1 MALTRTSRLSR
12 AVIGSAVI
20 TSAVLL
26 TPLAADAIPHPK
38 SPAQTTTSVNAKLA
52 ALAKTSEQLAEQYN
66 KAQLDVVGAQH
77 SAEVATQQAS
87 QAQAA
92 VRTTRHDLA
101 ASLATQYKSASFSR
115 TAAMM
120 ASTSTDGYLQTMQS
134 MTLITQ
140 HQGEVATRASKAI
153 AISNAASQ
161 KARDAVSTAVSERAA
176 IAQRR
181 AALDAQ
187 VKTYQALLATLT
199 AAERAKFFTPV
210 PPPTAAQVAKVVD
223 APRPAATQVQ
233 APQKQQPQ
241 KQQPQQQQPQQQQP
255 QQPQQQ
261 QPQQQQPQKP
271 APQQQQPQK
280 QQQQQQRQQQA
291 PPKQQQPQKQQK
303 QAPQQQ
309 QQQAPAAAA
318 VPQVQQASQGAAAAI
333 ASARAELGK
342 PYVWGASGPDSFDC
356 SGLTAW
362 AWGHAGVNLP
372 HSAAAQQ
379 GMGSSV
385 GRSELQPGDL
395 VFFGSPAYHVA
406 LYIGGGLIIH
416 APTTGD
422 VVKIASLSYLSDYS
436 GARRVG

>member
-38 SPAQTTTSVNAKLA
+38 SPTQTTTSVNAKLA

-77 SAEVATQQAS
+77 AAEVATQQAS

-92 VRTTRHDLA
+92 VRTARHDLA
-101 ASLATQYKSASFSR
+101 ASLAAQYKSASFSR

-140 HQGEVATRASKAI
+140 HQDEVATRTSKAI
-153 AISNAASQ
+153 AISNAAAQ

-187 VKTYQALLATLT
+187 VKTYRALLATLT

-233 APQKQQPQ
+233 APQPPAPQ
-241 KQQPQQQQPQQQQP
+241 KQQQPQPQHQVQQQP
-255 QQPQQQ
+255 QQP
-261 QPQQQQPQKP
+261 
-271 APQQQQPQK
+271 APQQQAP
-280 QQQQQQRQQQA
+280 RQQA
-291 PPKQQQPQKQQK
+291 PR
-303 QAPQQQ
+303 Q

-385 GRSELQPGDL
+385 GRSELLPGDL

>member
-153 AISNAASQ
+153 AISNATSQ
-161 KARDAVSTAVSERAA
+161 KARDAVSTAVSARAA

-223 APRPAATQVQ
+223 APRPAATPVQ
-233 APQKQQPQ
+233 APQQPQKQQPQ
-241 KQQPQQQQPQQQQP
+241 KQQQQQPQQQQP
-255 QQPQQQ
+255 QQPQPQKPT
-261 QPQQQQPQKP
+261 PQQQQSQKP

-280 QQQQQQRQQQA
+280 PA
-291 PPKQQQPQKQQK
+291 P
-303 QAPQQQ
+303 QQ

>member
-12 AVIGSAVI
+12 AVIGSAVV

-26 TPLAADAIPHPK
+26 TPLAADAIPHPT
-38 SPAQTTTSVNAKLA
+38 SPTQTTTSVNAKLA
-52 ALAKTSEQLAEQYN
+52 TLAKTSEQLAEQYN
-66 KAQLDVVGAQH
+66 KAQLDVVGAQR
-77 SAEVATQQAS
+77 SAAIATRQAA
-87 QAQAA
+87 QAQDALQLA
-92 VRTTRHDLA
+92 RHDLA
-101 ASLATQYKSASFSR
+101 SSLAAQYKSASFSR

-140 HQGEVATRASKAI
+140 HEGEVATRASTAI
-153 AISNAASQ
+153 ATSKAASQ
-161 KARDAVSTAVSERAA
+161 KASSAVSTAVAERVS

-187 VKTYQALLATLT
+187 VTRYKALLATLT
-199 AAERAKFFTPV
+199 AAERAKYFTPV
-210 PPPTAAQVAKVVD
+210 APPTAAQVAKIVD
-223 APRPAATQVQ
+223 APAQTAA
-233 APQKQQPQ
+233 A
-241 KQQPQQQQPQQQQP
+241 
-255 QQPQQQ
+255 
-261 QPQQQQPQKP
+261 
-271 APQQQQPQK
+271 
-280 QQQQQQRQQQA
+280 
-291 PPKQQQPQKQQK
+291 
-303 QAPQQQ
+303 APQQQ
-309 QQQAPAAAA
+309 QQQQQSVPAAAA
-318 VPQVQQASQGAAAAI
+318 PQAQQVSQGAAGAI

-379 GMGSSV
+379 GMGSPVSQ
-385 GRSELQPGDL
+385 SELQPGDL

-406 LYIGGGLIIH
+406 LYLGGGLIIH

-422 VVKIASLSYLSDYS
+422 VVKVASLSYMSDYS

>member
-233 APQKQQPQ
+233 APQQPQ
-241 KQQPQQQQPQQQQP
+241 KQQRQQPQKP
-255 QQPQQQ
+255 A
-261 QPQQQQPQKP
+261 PQKP
-271 APQQQQPQK
+271 APQQQQPQR
-280 QQQQQQRQQQA
+280 QQQQRQQQQRQQQA
-291 PPKQQQPQKQQK
+291 PQKQQKQQQPQKQQQ

>member
-20 TSAVLL
+20 TSALLL
-26 TPLAADAIPHPK
+26 TPLAANAIPHPT
-38 SPAQTTTSVNAKLA
+38 SPTQTTTSVNAKLA
-52 ALAKTSEQLAEQYN
+52 ALAKNSEQLAEKYN
-66 KAQLDVVGAQH
+66 KAQLDVVGAQR
-77 SAEVATQQAS
+77 SAAVATQQAA

-92 VRTTRHDLA
+92 LQRARHDLA
-101 ASLATQYKSASFSR
+101 SSLAAQYKSASFSR

-140 HQGEVATRASKAI
+140 HEGEVATRASSAI
-153 AISNAASQ
+153 ATSKAASQ
-161 KARDAVSTAVSERAA
+161 KARTAVSTAVAERAA

-181 AALDAQ
+181 AALDAE
-187 VKTYQALLATLT
+187 VTKYKALLATLT
-199 AAERAKFFTPV
+199 AAERAKYFTPV
-210 PPPTAAQVAKVVD
+210 KPPTAAQVAKVVD
-223 APRPAATQVQ
+223 APRQAAAAV
-233 APQKQQPQ
+233 
-241 KQQPQQQQPQQQQP
+241 
-255 QQPQQQ
+255 
-261 QPQQQQPQKP
+261 
-271 APQQQQPQK
+271 
-280 QQQQQQRQQQA
+280 
-291 PPKQQQPQKQQK
+291 
-303 QAPQQQ
+303 PQQQ
-309 QQQAPAAAA
+309 QQQQPAPAAAA
-318 VPQVQQASQGAAAAI
+318 PQAQQVSQGAAGAI
-333 ASARAELGK
+333 TSARAELGK

-379 GMGSSV
+379 GVGSPVSQ
-385 GRSELQPGDL
+385 SDLQPGDL

-406 LYIGGGLIIH
+406 LYIGGGLILH

-422 VVKIASLSYLSDYS
+422 VVKVASLSYMSDYS

>member
-77 SAEVATQQAS
+77 SAEVATQQAA

-92 VRTTRHDLA
+92 VRATRHDLA

-153 AISNAASQ
+153 AISNATSQ
-161 KARDAVSTAVSERAA
+161 KARDAVSTAVSARAA

-199 AAERAKFFTPV
+199 AAERAKFFAPV

-223 APRPAATQVQ
+223 APRPAATPVQ
-233 APQKQQPQ
+233 APQQPQ
-241 KQQPQQQQPQQQQP
+241 KQQPQQQA
-255 QQPQQQ
+255 
-261 QPQQQQPQKP
+261 PQQQQPQKP
-271 APQQQQPQK
+271 APQQPQQQQPQK
-280 QQQQQQRQQQA
+280 QQQQQ
-291 PPKQQQPQKQQK
+291 PQKQQQ

-309 QQQAPAAAA
+309 QQKAPATAA

>member
-26 TPLAADAIPHPK
+26 TPLTADAIPHPK
-38 SPAQTTTSVNAKLA
+38 SPTQTTTSVNAKLA

-77 SAEVATQQAS
+77 AAEVATQQAS

-92 VRTTRHDLA
+92 VRTARHDLA
-101 ASLATQYKSASFSR
+101 ASLAAQYKSASFSR

-140 HQGEVATRASKAI
+140 HQDEVATRTSKAI
-153 AISNAASQ
+153 ASSNAASQ

-176 IAQRR
+176 IIQRR
-181 AALDAQ
+181 AALNAQ
-187 VKTYQALLATLT
+187 VKTYRALLATLT

-233 APQKQQPQ
+233 APQPQQPAPQ
-241 KQQPQQQQPQQQQP
+241 KQQQPQPQHQVQPQPQQ
-255 QQPQQQ
+255 
-261 QPQQQQPQKP
+261 P
-271 APQQQQPQK
+271 APQQQ
-280 QQQQQQRQQQA
+280 A
-291 PPKQQQPQKQQK
+291 PR
-303 QAPQQQ
+303 Q

-318 VPQVQQASQGAAAAI
+318 VPQVQHASQGAAAAI

-379 GMGSSV
+379 GVGSSV
-385 GRSELQPGDL
+385 DRSELQPGDL

>member
-26 TPLAADAIPHPK
+26 TPLAADAIPHSK

-77 SAEVATQQAS
+77 STELATQQAS

-153 AISNAASQ
+153 AISNTASQ

-176 IAQRR
+176 VAQRR

-233 APQKQQPQ
+233 APQQQQQQPQKQQPQ
-241 KQQPQQQQPQQQQP
+241 KQQPQKQQQPQP
-255 QQPQQQ
+255 
-261 QPQQQQPQKP
+261 P
-271 APQQQQPQK
+271 APQQQAP
-280 QQQQQQRQQQA
+280 QQQA
-291 PPKQQQPQKQQK
+291 PQQQAPQQQQK
-303 QAPQQQ
+303 QAPQQPR
-309 QQQAPAAAA
+309 QQAPAAAA
-318 VPQVQQASQGAAAAI
+318 VPQAQQASQGAAAAI

-385 GRSELQPGDL
+385 SRSELQPGDL

-422 VVKIASLSYLSDYS
+422 VVKIASLSYQSDYS